1 MPTAAAAEFAGFARV
16 EKAAMTLPNQVW
28 AYNALRSTPPSSSRS
43 HPVKFAVMVACA
55 ALLFFGGPLAAQDK
69 AQDKKAKSEHT
80 KDSLETVKKNV
91 AEGKAVI
98 VDVREPKE
106 WEAGHLKG
114 AILMPSSQLKVEKDL
129 SELVKKLD
137 KDKIVYTHC
146 RAGGRA
152 ATCAAILKK
161 EGFDVRALK
170 PGYKDLI
177 EAGFEQATD

>member
-28 AYNALRSTPPSSSRS
+28 AYNALRSNSALKLKEPSCEIRR
-43 HPVKFAVMVACA
+43 HGRLCRE
-55 ALLFFGGPLAAQDK
+55 
-69 AQDKKAKSEHT
+69 KAKSEHT
-80 KDSLETVKKNV
+80 KDSLQTVKKNV

-152 ATCAAILKK
+152 ATCAAILTK

-177 EAGFEQATD
+177 EAGFEKATD